1 MRFNVNR
8 LWCHLRHSCI
18 QNEDIYSRVSQLLLL
33 NWPIQVAYE
42 SRLLSKLPES
52 SLLLPVKLEI
62 CHIMATLDRPLP
74 MACWEEETDRDYSLV
89 YDFMSSLLNAEL
101 MAMRQS
107 LYEKGLQMKHSHSC
121 KCHAPVEKTFRD
133 KEGAKDEIHSH
144 KVVFDFAAV
153 HRERA
158 LNAGKLNKDK
168 GRRWRRKNFSKK
180 KRD

>member
-1 MRFNVNR
+1 M
-8 LWCHLRHSCI
+8 
-18 QNEDIYSRVSQLLLL
+18 SQLLLL

-42 SRLLSKLPES
+42 SRLLFKLPES

-121 KCHAPVEKTFRD
+121 KCHASVEKTFRD